1 MQFKTSVFKI
11 VEWIDK
17 NEKQEYLFVGT
28 KYKKQIE
35 ELKNNKISSENIET
49 LKNHFSNFKLLKKT
63 LEKNKDI
70 TIINETINTDDTIFT
85 LKNKIAM
92 YIDEINYEHIYTWI
106 TKDINNYEF
115 LDILNNIFNKV
126 DKLPYDDI
134 NNILKKILLLE
145 FDGNKNKNYTLNDI
159 YNIFENSTKT
169 INIPLEIRYF
179 DNNNNQEFIL
189 SNPYKNKNLDKNFI
203 TDDGKYKPKEFK
215 LDNLSILKS
224 KIDNNIINFTNSNN
238 ILEYIKD
245 KVKKQNKTDEEIFNG
260 LIKVYFPKFKDIEEL
275 DKIDDFNESIKKIIK
290 NDDKI
295 INNIYNNSTILD
307 INSKE
312 EFINKLHIRIYPVL
326 VNNKYTNLKFNL
338 ESIFNKFK
346 TDEDYPIITYNKK
359 NNNLYKINKDSLGKK
374 TKENLKKIDN
384 NVLNNITKDKN
395 TIRPIEFLVF
405 TIYFHEIKESSKYF
419 TFLFFENGQID
430 IIFNFKI
437 TDNVRFEQII
447 KSFTKINKLIE
458 LINNEFN
465 IKLIEIND
473 TILNNKSDLSF
484 IEYRE
489 FSVSNNINFNRQL
502 NSNSDIKKSLEYS
515 YPFFEIIKKKNQ
527 DNNLFSLKYKRTN
540 NFYNNNKIINLIIKN
555 IDLERNEIIDK
566 ISDEFEVSNNEAI
579 KMYDDNIEYTN
590 LNIVNNNRFV
600 ISKANSVLIDLNLNI
615 NEIKILT
622 DGLNNINI
630 NDKINHLLINI
641 ISNKYVIKDKSSK
654 KNNNE
659 LFNKLLKSKV
669 KENKKNQDDLD
680 SIKTNSNSFNEFA
693 DSNNNNNDDNSNPN
707 LKNNNLDSSK
717 SFNEFANSNNNN
729 NSNDK
734 PNNDKDKPNNDKDKP
749 NNDKDKPNND
759 KDDDNNVNNLISN
772 INKDI
777 DNTILTKDDDD
788 NVDKDKDDDNLLEDL
803 TKIDILNPTDKKK
816 YHTRIL
822 KRLKDFDNEL
832 FGFGIKSGHGTY
844 SRKCQSYKQ
853 PIVITKEEKEIIDK
867 NYPKS
872 YAKAVKG
879 IGSTA
884 EKREN
889 YYYICPKIWC
899 PTSKVSMT
907 QEQYDDKKCPN
918 KELPIIITHNS
929 WKKKNPE
936 TGEIEDIILRYPNLL
951 SKDLHPKKL
960 SMPCCGTKD
969 EKKKIKINKITKKY
983 IVKDISLP
991 APVDRYAMLPIKLS
1005 NIIGNINCNDLANK
1019 STNCFVRKG
1028 IESNEQ
1034 YFISTLIYLMNN
1046 DKVKDLEDFNKV
1058 IEDNMS
1064 PLDYIELNNG
1074 NTLKLYLNDSISIY
1088 DNKTFKNFKKWF
1100 ITQEKYIEK
1109 MNLNN
1114 LKNEI
1119 KNLDEFKY
1127 EDNNNYNNA
1136 ILREFM
1142 IYNSFTNFKIYL
1154 RTNLTKS
1161 HEDVLQI
1168 FANNYEWLNP
1178 NNYNIIL
1185 LNSTKSDKIKLLCS
1199 KFINYKD
1206 KTNFVNK
1213 FVFVL
1218 KSNGIYEPIVKII
1231 GNDMVESNNFDYFED
1246 SEFKNIIDLQKE
1258 KSNISNLKEYID
1270 PILLFKELKELGQ
1283 KIKFVVIDMSF
1294 KLSGYLLK
1302 NNLFIPVDSNIFS
1315 SNILRDTDI
1324 DLNKLKYIYIEDLVN
1339 YKCKLELNKIND
1351 LFQILNTELNTNYY
1365 PTAENNE
1372 LIKNKQK
1379 IVAIKLNNNIIP
1391 LDINNEDKKIIK
1403 DLLNNEIDETIFL
1416 GSENKNDVNSYIN
1429 DIVKREKDYNNKL
1442 KDIVKKIMTDTTKYE
1457 NIEYLKHKFNPL
1469 PDNIKFDKIK
1479 QILNSLNIEID
1490 EDKIDEIV
1498 YDIYIKDLNYIL
1510 KKNNSKLEIQTNEIV
1525 LNQEDIQNNKL
1536 IKLSQ
1541 KLINPYKTIENS
1553 IEDYINYIP
1562 ISISKTTNNKTFKFL
1577 TDTFNI
1583 IPKKWADSLSFFE
1596 INTRDNSKNTTEY
1609 LLNIF
1614 VKTSI
1619 LLKNKG
1625 LNEKKLKDKI
1635 NKLRIESFNED
1646 KDEFIREF
1654 QMNKYF
1660 ETNLLKL
1667 GLDSEVD
1674 AYSQIE
1680 QIFDDN
1686 YKYSF
1691 YEIKK
1696 LSELVKINTI
1706 ILTKENT
1713 GILPNSIKCIYTG
1726 SDKYLLLYLNVNT
1739 EDYDDFNLIVKN
1751 INKFIFEE
1759 EDFKN
1764 KFKEIIKKYC
1774 SKSFIKKD

>member
-28 KYKKQIE
+28 KYKKEIE
-35 ELKNNKISSENIET
+35 QLKNNKISNENIEI

-203 TDDGKYKPKEFK
+203 SDDGKYKPKEFK

-238 ILEYIKD
+238 ILEYFKD
-245 KVKKQNKTDEEIFNG
+245 KLKKQKKTDEEIFNG

-275 DKIDDFNESIKKIIK
+275 DNIDDFNESIKEIIK

-359 NNNLYKINKDSLGKK
+359 NNNLYKINKGSLGKK
-374 TKENLKKIDN
+374 TKENFKKIDN
-384 NVLNNITKDKN
+384 NILNNITKDKN

-458 LINNEFN
+458 LINHEFN

-566 ISDEFEVSNNEAI
+566 ISNEFEVSNNEAI

-600 ISKANSVLIDLNLNI
+600 ISKASNVLIDLNLNI

-641 ISNKYVIKDKSSK
+641 ISNKYIIKDKSSK

-680 SIKTNSNSFNEFA
+680 SIKTNNNSFNEFA
-693 DSNNNNNDDNSNPN
+693 DSNENSNDNNDNAN

-729 NSNDK
+729 NS
-734 PNNDKDKPNNDKDKP
+734 
-749 NNDKDKPNND
+749 NDKDKPNND

-788 NVDKDKDDDNLLEDL
+788 NVDKDKDDNNLLEDL

-816 YHTRIL
+816 YHTKIL

-884 EKREN
+884 EKKEN
-889 YYYICPKIWC
+889 YYYICPKFG
-899 PTSKVSMT
+899 V
-907 QEQYDDKKCPN
+907 Q
-918 KELPIIITHNS
+918 
-929 WKKKNPE
+929 
-936 TGEIEDIILRYPNLL
+936 
-951 SKDLHPKKL
+951 
-960 SMPCCGTKD
+960 
-969 EKKKIKINKITKKY
+969 
-983 IVKDISLP
+983 
-991 APVDRYAMLPIKLS
+991 
-1005 NIIGNINCNDLANK
+1005 
-1019 STNCFVRKG
+1019 
-1028 IESNEQ
+1028 
-1034 YFISTLIYLMNN
+1034 
-1046 DKVKDLEDFNKV
+1046 
-1058 IEDNMS
+1058 
-1064 PLDYIELNNG
+1064 
-1074 NTLKLYLNDSISIY
+1074 
-1088 DNKTFKNFKKWF
+1088 
-1100 ITQEKYIEK
+1100 
-1109 MNLNN
+1109 
-1114 LKNEI
+1114 
-1119 KNLDEFKY
+1119 
-1127 EDNNNYNNA
+1127 
-1136 ILREFM
+1136 
-1142 IYNSFTNFKIYL
+1142 
-1154 RTNLTKS
+1154 
-1161 HEDVLQI
+1161 
-1168 FANNYEWLNP
+1168 
-1178 NNYNIIL
+1178 
-1185 LNSTKSDKIKLLCS
+1185 
-1199 KFINYKD
+1199 
-1206 KTNFVNK
+1206 
-1213 FVFVL
+1213 
-1218 KSNGIYEPIVKII
+1218 
-1231 GNDMVESNNFDYFED
+1231 
-1246 SEFKNIIDLQKE
+1246 
-1258 KSNISNLKEYID
+1258 
-1270 PILLFKELKELGQ
+1270 
-1283 KIKFVVIDMSF
+1283 
-1294 KLSGYLLK
+1294 
-1302 NNLFIPVDSNIFS
+1302 
-1315 SNILRDTDI
+1315 
-1324 DLNKLKYIYIEDLVN
+1324 
-1339 YKCKLELNKIND
+1339 
-1351 LFQILNTELNTNYY
+1351 
-1365 PTAENNE
+1365 
-1372 LIKNKQK
+1372 
-1379 IVAIKLNNNIIP
+1379 
-1391 LDINNEDKKIIK
+1391 
-1403 DLLNNEIDETIFL
+1403 
-1416 GSENKNDVNSYIN
+1416 
-1429 DIVKREKDYNNKL
+1429 
-1442 KDIVKKIMTDTTKYE
+1442 
-1457 NIEYLKHKFNPL
+1457 
-1469 PDNIKFDKIK
+1469 
-1479 QILNSLNIEID
+1479 
-1490 EDKIDEIV
+1490 
-1498 YDIYIKDLNYIL
+1498 
-1510 KKNNSKLEIQTNEIV
+1510 
-1525 LNQEDIQNNKL
+1525 
-1536 IKLSQ
+1536 
-1541 KLINPYKTIENS
+1541 
-1553 IEDYINYIP
+1553 
-1562 ISISKTTNNKTFKFL
+1562 
-1577 TDTFNI
+1577 
-1583 IPKKWADSLSFFE
+1583 
-1596 INTRDNSKNTTEY
+1596 
-1609 LLNIF
+1609 
-1614 VKTSI
+1614 
-1619 LLKNKG
+1619 
-1625 LNEKKLKDKI
+1625 
-1635 NKLRIESFNED
+1635 
-1646 KDEFIREF
+1646 
-1654 QMNKYF
+1654 
-1660 ETNLLKL
+1660 
-1667 GLDSEVD
+1667 
-1674 AYSQIE
+1674 
-1680 QIFDDN
+1680 
-1686 YKYSF
+1686 
-1691 YEIKK
+1691 
-1696 LSELVKINTI
+1696 LVK
-1706 ILTKENT
+1706 
-1713 GILPNSIKCIYTG
+1713 
-1726 SDKYLLLYLNVNT
+1726 
-1739 EDYDDFNLIVKN
+1739 
-1751 INKFIFEE
+1751 
-1759 EDFKN
+1759 
-1764 KFKEIIKKYC
+1764 
-1774 SKSFIKKD
+1774 